1 MNILNRFVGYV
12 GVRPAVCVD
21 GPPDVEI
28 IQKVLEGDS
37 ASFELIMR
45 RYNQRL
51 YRVVRSIVGVES
63 DVEDVMQEAYF
74 RAYQHLQQFEGRSTF
89 STWLTRIAVHEAIA
103 RRRKRQNQQ
112 AVVSGQAEAEGMEAS
127 GCHRDGAREA
137 SLKELRHLLASAV
150 EALPVDL
157 RLVFTM
163 RMIERM
169 STNQTAECLDL
180 STANVKARLH
190 RARALLR
197 SWIDQRIGEEAR
209 QLYVFNGEPCDR
221 VVKNVLERIARDPA

>member
-1 MNILNRFVGYV
+1 MNLLDRLVGCV
-12 GVRPAVCVD
+12 GVRTAVSADSLADNEVVQRVLD
-21 GPPDVEI
+21 GDT
-28 IQKVLEGDS
+28 

-63 DVEDVMQEAYF
+63 DVEDVMQDAYF
-74 RAYQHLQQFEGRSTF
+74 RAYQHLGQFEGRSAF
-89 STWLTRIAVHEAIA
+89 STWLIKIAVHEATA
-103 RRRKRQNQQ
+103 RRRKRQSQRS
-112 AVVSGQAEAEGMEAS
+112 VSDPAETERMGAS
-127 GCHRDGAREA
+127 GSDRDGAHEA

-157 RLVFTM
+157 RLVFTL

-169 STNQTAECLDL
+169 STVQTAECLDL
-180 STANVKARLH
+180 TTANVKARLH

-209 QLYVFNGEPCDR
+209 RLYEFNGEPCNR
-221 VVKNVLERIARDPA
+221 VVKNVLERIARDPS

>member
-1 MNILNRFVGYV
+1 MCADAPSDN
-12 GVRPAVCVD
+12 
-21 GPPDVEI
+21 EI
-28 IQKVLEGDS
+28 IRRVLDGDS

-74 RAYQHLQQFEGRSTF
+74 RAYQYLQQFEGRSAF
-89 STWLTRIAVHEAIA
+89 STWLIRIAVHEATA
-103 RRRKRQNQQ
+103 RRRKRQSQR
-112 AVVSGQAEAEGMEAS
+112 VVSGDAEAEGMGTS
-127 GCHRDGAREA
+127 GSDRDGAQEA

-180 STANVKARLH
+180 TTANVKARLH
-190 RARALLR
+190 RARATLR

-221 VVKNVLERIARDPA
+221 VVKNVLERIARDPS